1 MHIYLDGKIFLLN
14 LERSIMFKYEKDM
27 IPILGEELSKLYNTK
42 HFFHEFD
49 SGNGVADI
57 VLAVDVD
64 CRNYTIV
71 DYDLMF
77 VIMNSFNRMN
87 KKIKIKEFLNNTFL
101 NKKKAVSLLDFLETN
116 GYTEKIDTN
125 YILIK
130 SKYTPPIKQIIS
142 IEAKLSDWKSGFYQ
156 ALRYKVYSHK
166 SYLAISDEY
175 AHRVDKD
182 LLIQNNIGLIIVSE
196 DKISISIEAR
206 SNKPSD
212 SIAQAYLSEKMADMV
227 FA

>member
-1 MHIYLDGKIFLLN
+1 MHIYLDGEIFLLN
-14 LERSIMFKYEKDM
+14 LEKSIMFKYEKDM
-27 IPILGEELSKLYNTK
+27 IPILGKELSKLYNTK

-87 KKIKIKEFLNNTFL
+87 KKIKIKEFLKNTFL
-101 NKKKAVSLLDFLETN
+101 NKKKAVSLLDFLELN

-166 SYLAISDEY
+166 SYLAISDEF
-175 AHRVDKD
+175 AHRVNKN
-182 LLIQNNIGLIIVSE
+182 LLKQNNIGLIIVSS
-196 DKISISIEAR
+196 DAIEITLDVK
-206 SNKPSD
+206 NEKPTNNV
-212 SIAQAYLSEKMADMV
+212 AQAYLSEKMANMV